1 MSTVADLVSALAWP
15 LTFVWFV
22 QKYGNDFKELIL
34 RLSKLK
40 LGNAEA
46 EFTLG
51 LKAAEELANET
62 PLVEASKALPEEG
75 VEFSKRMA
83 QLERIAD
90 VSPRAAI
97 MESWLLI
104 EEAAGKA
111 GFFQGTSVPRIN
123 YLLFIE
129 WLVKEGIVDKSTAI
143 LVDRMRKLR
152 NKASHLRD
160 FELTKDEAERYLK
173 IAVQISLLIIEPE
186 PPVVLKNE
194 E

>member
-15 LTFVWFV
+15 LAFVWFV
-22 QKYGNDFKELIL
+22 QKYGNDVKDLIL
-34 RLSKLK
+34 RLSKVK

-46 EFTLG
+46 EFNLG
-51 LKAAEELANET
+51 LKAAEELANGT
-62 PLVEASKALPEEG
+62 PLVEASKDLPEEG

-104 EEAAGKA
+104 EDAAGKA
-111 GFFQGTSVPRIN
+111 GFVQGASVPRIN
-123 YLLFIE
+123 SLLFIE
-129 WLVKEGIVDKSTAI
+129 WLVREGKIDKSTAI
-143 LVDRMRKLR
+143 LVGRMRKLR
-152 NKASHLRD
+152 NEASHLRD

-186 PPVVLKNE
+186 SSVVLENE
-194 E
+194 

>member
-15 LTFVWFV
+15 LAFVWFV
-22 QKYGNDFKELIL
+22 QKYGNDVKELIL

-46 EFTLG
+46 EFTSG
-51 LKAAEELANET
+51 LKAAEELANGT
-62 PLVEASKALPEEG
+62 PLFEISKDLPEEG

-104 EEAAGKA
+104 EEAAEKA
-111 GFFQGTSVPRIN
+111 GFVQGISVPRIKP
-123 YLLFIE
+123 LLFIE
-129 WLVKEGIVDKSTAI
+129 WLVKEGKVDKSTAL

-173 IAVQISLLIIEPE
+173 IAVQISLLIIEME
-186 PPVVLKNE
+186 PPIVLKNE
-194 E
+194 

>member
-15 LTFVWFV
+15 LAFVWFV
-22 QKYGNDFKELIL
+22 QKYGNDIKELIF
-34 RLSKLK
+34 RLSKVK

-62 PLVEASKALPEEG
+62 PLVEASKDLPEEG
-75 VEFSKRMA
+75 IEFSRRMA

-90 VSPRAAI
+90 VSPIAAI

-111 GFFQGTSVPRIN
+111 GFVR
-123 YLLFIE
+123 
-129 WLVKEGIVDKSTAI
+129 GICST
-143 LVDRMRKLR
+143 
-152 NKASHLRD
+152 N
-160 FELTKDEAERYLK
+160 
-173 IAVQISLLIIEPE
+173 
-186 PPVVLKNE
+186 
-194 E
+194 

>member
-15 LTFVWFV
+15 LAFVWFV
-22 QKYGNDFKELIL
+22 HKYGNDVKDLIL

-46 EFTLG
+46 EFNLG
-51 LKAAEELANET
+51 LNAAEELANGT
-62 PLVEASKALPEEG
+62 LLVEASKDLQEEG
-75 VEFSKRMA
+75 FEFSKRMA
-83 QLERIAD
+83 QLERIAE

-111 GFFQGTSVPRIN
+111 GFIQGASVPRIN
-123 YLLFIE
+123 SLLFID
-129 WLVKEGIVDKSTAI
+129 WLVKEGKIDQSTAV
-143 LVDRMRKLR
+143 LVERMRKLR
-152 NKASHLRD
+152 NKASHLKD

-173 IAVQISLLIIEPE
+173 IAVQIYLLIIEPE
-186 PPVVLKNE
+186 PHVVLENE
-194 E
+194 

>member
-1 MSTVADLVSALAWP
+1 MSNIVELVSVLAWP
-15 LTFVWFV
+15 LVFVWFV
-22 QKYGNDFKELIL
+22 HKYGNDVKELIL
-34 RLSKLK
+34 RLSKVK

-51 LKAAEELANET
+51 LKAAEDLANES
-62 PLVEASKALPEEG
+62 PLVEASTILTEEDI
-75 VEFSKRMA
+75 EFSKRMA

-111 GFFQGTSVPRIN
+111 GFIQGASVPLIN
-123 YLLFIE
+123 PGLFID
-129 WLVKEGIVDKSTAI
+129 WLVREGKLEKSTAI
-143 LVDRMRKLR
+143 LVDKMRKLR
-152 NKASHLRD
+152 NEAAHLGD

-173 IAVQISLLIIEPE
+173 IAVQISLLFIEPE
-186 PPVVLKNE
+186 
-194 E
+194 

>member
-15 LTFVWFV
+15 LAFVWFV
-22 QKYGNDFKELIL
+22 HKYGNDVKDLIL

-46 EFTLG
+46 EFNLG
-51 LKAAEELANET
+51 LNAAEELANGT
-62 PLVEASKALPEEG
+62 PLVEAPKDLPEEG

-111 GFFQGTSVPRIN
+111 GFIQGASVPRIN
-123 YLLFIE
+123 PLLFID
-129 WLVKEGIVDKSTAI
+129 WLVKEGKVDQSTAV

-152 NKASHLRD
+152 NKASHLKD

-173 IAVQISLLIIEPE
+173 IAVQISLLIIESE
-186 PPVVLKNE
+186 PHVVLENV
-194 E
+194 

>member
-1 MSTVADLVSALAWP
+1 MSNFADLVSALAWP
-15 LTFVWFV
+15 LAFVWFV
-22 QKYGNDFKELIL
+22 QKYGNDVKELIL
-34 RLSKLK
+34 RLSKVK

-51 LKAAEELANET
+51 LKAAEELANDT
-62 PLVEASKALPEEG
+62 SLVEASKELPDREN
-75 VEFSKRMA
+75 EFSRRME

-111 GFFQGTSVPRIN
+111 GFVQGTSVLRTNP
-123 YLLFIE
+123 LLFIE
-129 WLVKEGIVDKSTAI
+129 WLVNQGKIDKSTAI
-143 LVDRMRKLR
+143 LVGRMRKLR
-152 NKASHLRD
+152 NEASHLKD
-160 FELTKDEAERYLK
+160 FELTKNEAERYLK

-186 PPVVLKNE
+186 ASVVLEND
-194 E
+194 

>member
-1 MSTVADLVSALAWP
+1 MSTIADLVSALAWP
-15 LTFVWFV
+15 LAFVWFV
-22 QKYGNDFKELIL
+22 QKYGNDVKELIL
-34 RLSKLK
+34 RLSKVK

-51 LKAAEELANET
+51 LKVVEELAGET
-62 PLVEASKALPEEG
+62 SLAEASKDLPEEG

-111 GFFQGTSVPRIN
+111 GFVQGASVPRIN
-123 YLLFIE
+123 PLLFID
-129 WLVKEGIVDKSTAI
+129 WLVKQGRVDNSTAA
-143 LVDRMRKLR
+143 LVNKMRKLR
-152 NKASHLRD
+152 NEASHLKD
-160 FELTKDEAERYLK
+160 FELTKDEAERYIK
-173 IAVQISLLIIEPE
+173 IAVQISLLIIDPDTPTALE
-186 PPVVLKNE
+186 ND
-194 E
+194 

>member
-15 LTFVWFV
+15 LAFVWFV
-22 QKYGNDFKELIL
+22 HKYGNDVKDLIL

-46 EFTLG
+46 EFNLG
-51 LKAAEELANET
+51 LNAAEELANGT
-62 PLVEASKALPEEG
+62 PLVEATKDLPEEG

-111 GFFQGTSVPRIN
+111 GFIQGTSVPRIN
-123 YLLFIE
+123 PLLFID
-129 WLVKEGIVDKSTAI
+129 WLVKEGKIDQSTAV

-152 NKASHLRD
+152 NKASHLKD

-186 PPVVLKNE
+186 PHVVLENV
-194 E
+194 

>member
-1 MSTVADLVSALAWP
+1 MSTVADLASALAWP
-15 LTFVWFV
+15 LAFVWFV
-22 QKYGNDFKELIL
+22 QKYGNDVKELIV
-34 RLSKLK
+34 RLSKVK
-40 LGNAEA
+40 FGNAEA

-51 LKAAEELANET
+51 LKAAEELANEA
-62 PLVEASKALPEEG
+62 PLIEASKDLPEEG
-75 VEFSKRMA
+75 AEFSKRMS

-111 GFFQGTSVPRIN
+111 GFIQGASIPRIN
-123 YLLFIE
+123 PLLFIE
-129 WLVKEGIVDKSTAI
+129 WLVREGKIDKSTAI

-152 NKASHLRD
+152 NEASHMRD

-186 PPVVLKNE
+186 SSVVLENE
-194 E
+194 

>member
-15 LTFVWFV
+15 LAFVWFV
-22 QKYGNDFKELIL
+22 QKYGNDVKELIL
-34 RLSKLK
+34 RLSKVK
-40 LGNAEA
+40 FGNAEA

-51 LKAAEELANET
+51 LKAAEELANEA
-62 PLVEASKALPEEG
+62 PLIKASKDLPEEG
-75 VEFSKRMA
+75 TEFSKRMS

-111 GFFQGTSVPRIN
+111 GFIQGASIPRIN
-123 YLLFIE
+123 PLLFIE
-129 WLVKEGIVDKSTAI
+129 WLVREGKIDKSTAI

-152 NKASHLRD
+152 NEASHLRD

-186 PPVVLKNE
+186 SSVVLENE
-194 E
+194 

>member
-15 LTFVWFV
+15 LAFVWFV
-22 QKYGNDFKELIL
+22 QKYGNDVKELIL
-34 RLSKLK
+34 RLSKVK
-40 LGNAEA
+40 FGNAEA

-51 LKAAEELANET
+51 LKAAEELANEA
-62 PLVEASKALPEEG
+62 PLIEASKDLPEEG
-75 VEFSKRMA
+75 IEFSKRMS

-111 GFFQGTSVPRIN
+111 GFFQGASIPRIN
-123 YLLFIE
+123 HSLFIE
-129 WLVKEGIVDKSTAI
+129 WLVREGKIDKSTAI

-152 NKASHLRD
+152 NEASHMRD

-186 PPVVLKNE
+186 SPVVLENE
-194 E
+194 

>member
-15 LTFVWFV
+15 LAFVWFV
-22 QKYGNDFKELIL
+22 QKYGNDVKELIL
-34 RLSKLK
+34 RLSKVK
-40 LGNAEA
+40 FGNAEA

-51 LKAAEELANET
+51 LKAVEELANEA
-62 PLVEASKALPEEG
+62 PLIEASKDLPEEG
-75 VEFSKRMA
+75 IEFSKRMS

-111 GFFQGTSVPRIN
+111 GFVQGASIPRIN
-123 YLLFIE
+123 PLLFVE
-129 WLVKEGIVDKSTAI
+129 WLVREGKIDKSTAI
-143 LVDRMRKLR
+143 LVDKMRKLR
-152 NKASHLRD
+152 NEASHLRD

-186 PPVVLKNE
+186 LSVVLENE
-194 E
+194 

>member
-15 LTFVWFV
+15 LAFVWFV
-22 QKYGNDFKELIL
+22 RKYGNDVKELIL
-34 RLSKLK
+34 RLSKVK
-40 LGNAEA
+40 FGNAEA

-51 LKAAEELANET
+51 LKAAEDLANEA
-62 PLVEASKALPEEG
+62 PLIEVSKDMPEEG
-75 VEFSKRMA
+75 IEFSKRMS

-111 GFFQGTSVPRIN
+111 GFVQGVSIPRIN
-123 YLLFIE
+123 PLLFIE
-129 WLVKEGIVDKSTAI
+129 WLVREGKIDKSTAI

-152 NKASHLRD
+152 NEASHLRD

-173 IAVQISLLIIEPE
+173 IAVQISLLIIEPVSS
-186 PPVVLKNE
+186 VVLENE
-194 E
+194 

>member
-1 MSTVADLVSALAWP
+1 EFGPGSSALAWP
-15 LTFVWFV
+15 LAFVWFV
-22 QKYGNDFKELIL
+22 QKYGNDVKELIL
-34 RLSKLK
+34 RLSKVK
-40 LGNAEA
+40 FGNAEA

-51 LKAAEELANET
+51 LKAAEDLANEA
-62 PLVEASKALPEEG
+62 PLIEVSKDLPEEG
-75 VEFSKRMA
+75 IEFSKRMS

-111 GFFQGTSVPRIN
+111 GFVQGASIPRIN
-123 YLLFIE
+123 PLLFIE
-129 WLVKEGIVDKSTAI
+129 WLVREGKIDKSTAI

-152 NKASHLRD
+152 NEASHLRD

-186 PPVVLKNE
+186 SSVVLENE
-194 E
+194 

>member
-15 LTFVWFV
+15 LAFVWFV
-22 QKYGNDFKELIL
+22 QKYGNDVKELIL
-34 RLSKLK
+34 RLSKVK

-51 LKAAEELANET
+51 LKAAEELANGT
-62 PLVEASKALPEEG
+62 PLVEASKDLPEEG

-111 GFFQGTSVPRIN
+111 GFVQGASVPRIN
-123 YLLFIE
+123 PLLFIE
-129 WLVKEGIVDKSTAI
+129 WLVKEGKVDKSTAI

-194 E
+194 

>member
-1 MSTVADLVSALAWP
+1 MSTVADLASALAWP
-15 LTFVWFV
+15 LAFVWFV
-22 QKYGNDFKELIL
+22 QKYGNDVKELIL
-34 RLSKLK
+34 RLSKVK
-40 LGNAEA
+40 FGNAEA

-51 LKAAEELANET
+51 LKAAEELANEA
-62 PLVEASKALPEEG
+62 PLIKASKDLPEEG
-75 VEFSKRMA
+75 AEFSKRMS

-111 GFFQGTSVPRIN
+111 GFIQGASIPRIN
-123 YLLFIE
+123 PLLFIE
-129 WLVKEGIVDKSTAI
+129 WLVREGKIDKSTAI

-152 NKASHLRD
+152 NEASHMRD

-186 PPVVLKNE
+186 SSVVLENE
-194 E
+194 

>member
-1 MSTVADLVSALAWP
+1 MSTIADLVSALAWP
-15 LTFVWFV
+15 LAFVWFV
-22 QKYGNDFKELIL
+22 QKYGNDVKELIF
-34 RLSKLK
+34 RLSKVK

-51 LKAAEELANET
+51 LKAAEELANGA
-62 PLVEASKALPEEG
+62 PIVEAPTDLPEKDI
-75 VEFSKRMA
+75 EFSKRMA

-111 GFFQGTSVPRIN
+111 GFVQGASVPRIN
-123 YLLFIE
+123 PLLFVE
-129 WLVKEGIVDKSTAI
+129 WLVREGKIEKSTAV

-152 NKASHLRD
+152 NEASHLKD

-186 PPVVLKNE
+186 PPVVLENE
-194 E
+194 

>member
-1 MSTVADLVSALAWP
+1 MSTIADLVSALAWP
-15 LTFVWFV
+15 LAFVWFV
-22 QKYGNDFKELIL
+22 QKYGNDVKELIL
-34 RLSKLK
+34 RLSKVK

-51 LKAAEELANET
+51 LKVVEELAGET
-62 PLVEASKALPEEG
+62 PLAEASKVLPEEG

-111 GFFQGTSVPRIN
+111 GFVQGASVPRIN
-123 YLLFIE
+123 PLLFID
-129 WLVKEGIVDKSTAI
+129 WLVKQGRVDNSTAA
-143 LVDRMRKLR
+143 LVNKMRKLR
-152 NKASHLRD
+152 NEASHLKD
-160 FELTKDEAERYLK
+160 FELTKDEAERYIK
-173 IAVQISLLIIEPE
+173 IAVQISLLIIDPDTPTALE
-186 PPVVLKNE
+186 ND
-194 E
+194 

>member
-1 MSTVADLVSALAWP
+1 MSTVADLASALAWP
-15 LTFVWFV
+15 LAFVWFV
-22 QKYGNDFKELIL
+22 QKYGNDVKELIL
-34 RLSKLK
+34 RLSKVK
-40 LGNAEA
+40 FGNAEA

-51 LKAAEELANET
+51 LKAAEELANEA
-62 PLVEASKALPEEG
+62 PLIEASKDLPEEG
-75 VEFSKRMA
+75 AEFSKRMS

-111 GFFQGTSVPRIN
+111 GFIQGASIPRIN
-123 YLLFIE
+123 PLLFIE
-129 WLVKEGIVDKSTAI
+129 WLVREGKIDKSTAI

-152 NKASHLRD
+152 NEASHMRD

-186 PPVVLKNE
+186 SSVVLENE
-194 E
+194 

>member
-15 LTFVWFV
+15 LAFVWFV
-22 QKYGNDFKELIL
+22 QKYGNDVKELIL
-34 RLSKLK
+34 RLSKVK
-40 LGNAEA
+40 FGNAEA

-51 LKAAEELANET
+51 LKAVEELANEA
-62 PLVEASKALPEEG
+62 PLIEASKDLPEEG
-75 VEFSKRMA
+75 IEFSKRMS

-111 GFFQGTSVPRIN
+111 GFVQGASIPRIN
-123 YLLFIE
+123 PLLFIE
-129 WLVKEGIVDKSTAI
+129 WLVREGKIDKSTAI
-143 LVDRMRKLR
+143 LVDKMRKLR
-152 NKASHLRD
+152 NEASHLRD

-186 PPVVLKNE
+186 LSVVLENE
-194 E
+194 

>member
-15 LTFVWFV
+15 LAFVWFV
-22 QKYGNDFKELIL
+22 QKYGNDIKELIF
-34 RLSKLK
+34 RLSKVK

-62 PLVEASKALPEEG
+62 PLVEASKDLPEEG
-75 VEFSKRMA
+75 IEFSRRMA

-111 GFFQGTSVPRIN
+111 GFVQGASVPRIN
-123 YLLFIE
+123 PLLFIE
-129 WLVKEGIVDKSTAI
+129 WLVSEGKIDKSTAI

-152 NKASHLRD
+152 NEATHLRD

-173 IAVQISLLIIEPE
+173 IAVRISLLIIDLE
-186 PPVVLKNE
+186 PPVVLENE
-194 E
+194 